1 MNININY
8 EDPSF
13 QHDEYEKVIDR
24 VCEEAALVYGLGPN
38 AEISILLCHND
49 YIHQLNKQ
57 YRNIGRRTSC
67 PLPSMKVKTTG
78 MTARTRPSWGTSSFL
93 WKKSRNRPM
102 NTATPL
108 NGNWPT

>member
-38 AEISILLCHND
+38 AEISTKGC
-49 YIHQLNKQ
+49 
-57 YRNIGRRTSC
+57 
-67 PLPSMKVKTTG
+67 
-78 MTARTRPSWGTSSFL
+78 
-93 WKKSRNRPM
+93 
-102 NTATPL
+102 
-108 NGNWPT
+108 